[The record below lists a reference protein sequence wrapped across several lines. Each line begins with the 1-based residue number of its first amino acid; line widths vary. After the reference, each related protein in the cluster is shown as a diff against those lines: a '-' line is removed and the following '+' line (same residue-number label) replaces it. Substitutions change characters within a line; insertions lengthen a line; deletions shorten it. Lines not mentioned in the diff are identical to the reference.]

1 MTVHAPHATPPCI
14 LTIAGS
20 DSGGGAGIQADLKA
34 MTALGG
40 FGMSVITALTAQN
53 GLGVTGIHAPDA
65 EFVALQ
71 LTTVLDGF
79 PVAGAKTGMLF
90 SAPIIEAVADVLAAR
105 KNFPLVVDPVSVSQS
120 GHRLLREDAVQ
131 ALVRRVLPLADLLT
145 PNRPEAEMLAGMDI
159 ATEADVR
166 EAVRRILA
174 MGPKAVLLKGGHFE
188 GSGDLIDW
196 LGLSGPL
203 PGTGGAPEII
213 ALSQPRVDTPNNH
226 GTGCTLSAAIATCLG
241 LGMDLLPAVQRAQR
255 YLNLCLR
262 ESYTPGQ
269 GFGPPNH
276 AAPLTLR
283 EF

>member
-1 MTVHAPHATPPCI
+1 MTAHAAHATPPCI

-20 DSGGGAGIQADLKA
+20 DSGGGAGIQADLKT
-34 MTALGG
+34 MIALGG

-90 SAPIIEAVADVLAAR
+90 SAPIIEAVADVLDAR

-120 GHRLLREDAVQ
+120 GHRLLREDAVD

-159 ATEADVR
+159 ATEGDAR
-166 EAVRRILA
+166 EAVRRILS

-188 GSGDLIDW
+188 GSGDLVDW
-196 LGLSGPL
+196 LGL
-203 PGTGGAPEII
+203 PGGDGGEPAVI
-213 ALSQPRVDTPNNH
+213 ALAQPRVDTPNNH

-241 LGMDLLPAVQRAQR
+241 LGMELIPAVQCAQR

-262 ESYTPGQ
+262 ESYTPGR

-276 AAPLTLR
+276 AAPLSLR
-283 EF
+283 DF

>member
-120 GHRLLREDAVQ
+120 GHRLLREDAMQ